1 MRKCEIILQVNNKLQ
16 FKLAISPNKNSL
28 KMSLL
33 FILRLT
39 VVAEFDDDEYMNF
52 HILTNILFKH
62 INLF

>member
-52 HILTNILFKH
+52 HIICY
-62 INLF
+62 